1 MLCHA
6 IGAAE
11 VAAIRDRDTQISD
24 CAAERI
30 DHRSRRAVE
39 GSGVRLVYGGSVQ
52 VMSPC
57 VLNVVAKKGRVKAQ
71 TVANCFKYLETCPL
85 TISARSILLYLGG
98 DEYGAKR

>member
-1 MLCHA
+1 
-6 IGAAE
+6 
-11 VAAIRDRDTQISD
+11 
-24 CAAERI
+24 
-30 DHRSRRAVE
+30 
-39 GSGVRLVYGGSVQ
+39 
-52 VMSPC
+52 MSPC